1 VKSLVFDAG
10 PLISITMNNLLWVMK
25 DLKAKFGGKFLLAE
39 GVRYELV
46 EKPMK
51 TKNYKFEAMQTL
63 EQIRNGV
70 FEVAKDVHTKA
81 LTKELMD
88 IANSCFTTHGRDLR
102 IIQYGEMSALAL
114 LLHEKAEALVVDER
128 TTRLL
133 IEHPARLHKV
143 LKRKLHTNVK
153 MNKDQI
159 EAFQHKVH
167 GVKVLRSIEL
177 MTVAYEL
184 GLLDIYLPNMKNAR
198 EELVDAILWGLKIDG
213 CAISKREIDRIKKIE
228 RK

>member
-1 VKSLVFDAG
+1 MKSLVFDTG

-25 DLKAKFGGKFLLAE
+25 DLKKKFNGRFLLAE

-46 EKPMK
+46 DKPLK
-51 TKNYKFEAMQTL
+51 TKSFKFEALQTL
-63 EQIRNGV
+63 EQIREGV
-70 FEVAKDVHTKA
+70 FEVVGEGKTKQ
-81 LTKELMD
+81 LTKDLMEV
-88 IANSCFTTHGRDLR
+88 ANSCFTAHGRNVR

-114 LLHEKAEALVVDER
+114 LLHEKSEALVVDER

-143 LKRKLHTNVK
+143 LRRKLHANVK
-153 MNKDQI
+153 MVKPRVQ
-159 EAFQHKVH
+159 EFQHLVH
-167 GVKVLRSIEL
+167 GVKVIRSIEL
-177 MTVAYEL
+177 MTMAYEL
-184 GLLDIYLPNMKNAR
+184 GFLDRYLAKIKNAR
-198 EELVDAILWGLKIDG
+198 EELVDAFLWGLKIDG